1 MKLGNIQKMEDLINL
16 VNEIGFLPMFCNPLP
31 GYSVEECTPPELM
44 FEGKAEGPW
53 EWREELVENKVLIYG
68 KFFGGRTGFI
78 SLSWF
83 PDFANYRRN
92 GYDFDA
98 RWNDGLVNYQDKR
111 LYELLMEYGSCPAP
125 ELRRLAGVKKGKTS
139 AFETAVTRLQMRAYV
154 LPVRCIFARNRQ
166 GEKYGYGVT
175 SFDLAERWLGDKL
188 CTSAY
193 KTDPAESY
201 EKIFFHLVQKL
212 GEQARA
218 HLEKLIQMR

>member
-1 MKLGNIQKMEDLINL
+1 MMPGNIEKMEDLVDL

-53 EWREELVENKVLIYG
+53 EWREELVESKTLIYG

-83 PDFANYRRN
+83 PDFVNYRRD

-98 RWNDGLVNYQDKR
+98 RWDDGLVNYQDKR
-111 LYELLMEYGSCPAP
+111 LYDLLMEHGSSPAP
-125 ELRRLAGVKKGKTS
+125 ELRRLAGVKKGKTN
-139 AFETAVTRLQMRAYV
+139 AFETAMARLQMRAYV
-154 LPVRCIFARNRQ
+154 LPVRCVFARNRQ
-166 GEKYGYGVT
+166 GEKYGYGTT
-175 SFDLAERWLGDKL
+175 SFDLAERWLGNNL

-193 KTDPAESY
+193 KTDPSESY
-201 EKIFFHLVQKL
+201 EKILSNLVQKL
-212 GEQARA
+212 GEQARPK
-218 HLEKLIQMR
+218 LEKLIQM